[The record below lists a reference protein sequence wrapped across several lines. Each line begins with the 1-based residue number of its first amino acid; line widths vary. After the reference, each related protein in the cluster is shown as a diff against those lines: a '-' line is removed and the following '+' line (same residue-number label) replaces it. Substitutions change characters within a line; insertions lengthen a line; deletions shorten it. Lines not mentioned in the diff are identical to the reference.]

1 MESLALHMLLPVKGA
16 TSGFVAAVQYAYD
29 CIPAHSVVLQLL
41 VDTLCQ
47 YWCSNEDTH
56 EDMLALRNI
65 PIAFTYR
72 ALRRF
77 SEIGVTDKAAKE
89 ARETKEKAEAIV
101 KQQGHGWKKAEQD
114 ILQADKALRVRCY
127 TEHLTAKEKDECSK
141 NSLHMRYDEDADYGY
156 FE

>member
-127 TEHLTAKEKDECSK
+127 TEHPTAKEKDECSK